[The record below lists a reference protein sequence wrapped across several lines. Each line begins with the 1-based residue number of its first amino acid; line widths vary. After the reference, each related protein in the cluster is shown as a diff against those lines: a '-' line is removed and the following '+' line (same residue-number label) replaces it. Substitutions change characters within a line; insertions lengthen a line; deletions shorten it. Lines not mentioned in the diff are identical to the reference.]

1 MIYDAILEVSYKNNQ
16 GLTNITNKFPEL
28 KVSLWCNYAIDII
41 VVDSSNPS
49 QKNDLIENLVTYFGE
64 SMLLASTNEVSPLI
78 VRPCQCPTTPVT
90 AILPEY
96 DCLHMSP
103 IKYEQNKEIL
113 HVMLASMSTDK
124 LFDKIREL
132 QNVEEVNLKY
142 LNPYKFPEKPF
153 PLYVPINDLLSNLTN
168 KQYEVLTESFKK
180 GYYELPRQ
188 SSTEELS
195 KRFNISRRAF
205 EDHLRKAERNIF
217 NVIIPYFLMNKLEKI

>member
-1 MIYDAILEVSYKNNQ
+1 M
-16 GLTNITNKFPEL
+16 
-28 KVSLWCNYAIDII
+28 
-41 VVDSSNPS
+41 
-49 QKNDLIENLVTYFGE
+49 
-64 SMLLASTNEVSPLI
+64 
-78 VRPCQCPTTPVT
+78 
-90 AILPEY
+90 
-96 DCLHMSP
+96 
-103 IKYEQNKEIL
+103 NKEIL